1 MAETLLFSIP
11 TPTNT
16 EDAPESLRW
25 YQSDDGINWDLTF
38 TDSILIENLVIDT
51 ETGLY
56 QWDSLLTS
64 STRWHKI
71 TTVSI
76 YNNESSQGYIFPPRP
91 AQETT
96 NLYSQIT
103 TNKLETG
110 KTFYDI
116 GDVVDLMLEIDN
128 NAISKI
134 GDTIT
139 IHILDPFDNII
150 SNVIAQRI
158 DDNLYVAE
166 YTVTNSLKQLY
177 NIYNEQEQDINYYTL
192 RDRWLLSDGSVLEF
206 QFYVNRLSTEITTKE
221 NNIIHISLSGIEDI
235 NSNIIEDTIIEFTTA
250 LTPYYGNID
259 SVKKYAIS
267 ELSNISNFDIA
278 RDIIEWS
285 NYVDLHMRPDI
296 IYYTPQYENAVREYI
311 NASIAKYLLVPILN
325 TNLESKELDTFKITR
340 QSGGGEYVIKKL
352 DDLIDKYEKVIFAGG
367 RDTSMLPTLFT
378 KGLNDPNRPNVARAT
393 LMIND
398 SYPWVNTTTSSSTIN
413 LDGQDVEI
421 RGVRGITFR
430 SIFRLPPTS
439 ITRLNEISF

>member
-1 MAETLLFSIP
+1 MAETLLFTIP
-11 TPTNT
+11 SPTEEETP
-16 EDAPESLRW
+16 PYSLRW
-25 YQSDDGINWDLTF
+25 YQSDDGINWDTNF
-38 TDSILIENLVIDT
+38 IDT
-51 ETGLY
+51 VLVSTLILDVTTNLY
-56 QWDSLLTS
+56 TWTS
-64 STRWHKI
+64 SNANPLRWHKI
-71 TTVSI
+71 NTVSDLGV
-76 YNNESSQGYIFPPRP
+76 ESLQGFVVPPRP
-91 AQETT
+91 EQDSSTA
-96 NLYSQIT
+96 YSQIEA
-103 TNKLETG
+103 NKVSTG
-110 KTFYDI
+110 EFYYKI
-116 GDVVDLMLEIDN
+116 GDIVDLMLEIDS

-134 GDTIT
+134 GDTID

-150 SNVIAQRI
+150 SKITAERI
-158 DDNLYVAE
+158 DGNLYVAE
-166 YTVTNSLKQLY
+166 YTISSKLPNLY
-177 NIYNEQEQDINYYTL
+177 NPFSETEEDINYYLL
-192 RDRWLLSDGSVLEF
+192 RDKWILADGSNLEF
-206 QFYVNRLSTEITTKE
+206 SFSVSRTEREQAVIPNSVIK
-221 NNIIHISLSGIEDI
+221 ISLTNIEDI
-235 NSNIIEDTIIEFTTA
+235 NSNIIEDTTIEYSTS
-250 LTPYYGNID
+250 LYPYYGNIASIKSYKSD
-259 SVKKYAIS
+259 DLAS
-267 ELSNISNFDIA
+267 ISNFDIA

-413 LDGQDVEI
+413 LDGQEVEV
-421 RGVRGITFR
+421 RGVRGISFR